1 MMYKVIPAALVA
13 LALAACA
20 QTPEQIAAA
29 QHAQCV
35 EYGYTPGTDQY
46 GQCRLALVALEQQKQ
61 AAAQAGLAAATAN
74 MNTFYAIKRAG
85 NAAPV
90 GTVGNPLYVRPCQ
103 QGQLVYC

>member
-1 MMYKVIPAALVA
+1 
-13 LALAACA
+13 
-20 QTPEQIAAA
+20 
-29 QHAQCV
+29 
-35 EYGYTPGTDQY
+35 
-46 GQCRLALVALEQQKQ
+46 
-61 AAAQAGLAAATAN
+61 